1 MRLPCSTG
9 RWLLALLLLLPVLLG
24 AKADVDGYKGI
35 RWGSYLTDL
44 QQTKKLVLTKEGGK
58 SGASLYAL
66 ENEDLRFGK
75 ATLTAIQY
83 SFTKERLGGV
93 ILLFSGA
100 KNFAAVKTEALAK
113 YGESKK
119 IEVGGDEMYNW
130 AGANSTMVLSYNPK
144 TQAGFLFLKPKK
156 MPPPVKMAVKKPTA
170 PADMETA
177 LDRAPPPKVPETRP
191 TTRPEDMET
200 ALDRA
205 PPLPSQPTVERFSP
219 EVEALIDR
227 DLALTQLCWETIGP
241 AADAA
246 CEEMRINIERLKT
259 LGLCAVPDANGPSG
273 TETVW
278 QRCGM
283 PTVASP
289 RPVTQ
294 FEPQTTVQVAPSQA
308 YPESAP
314 YAAAPYSAPQ
324 SQADPAL
331 DRLCRKIGE
340 LFAAAAG
347 MRDNG
352 VEPRVA
358 EEELTWYITDEHPG
372 ITIERIR
379 ETVELVYFDQ
389 TYSDARGDQLADQV
403 RQSCLNKRG
412 PYAHP
417 LP

>member
-1 MRLPCSTG
+1 MCLPCATG
-9 RWLLALLLLLPVLLG
+9 RWLFALLLLLPMLLG
-24 AKADVDGYKGI
+24 AKADVDGYKGM

-100 KNFAAVKTEALAK
+100 KNFAAVKAEALAK
-113 YGESKK
+113 YGESQK

-130 AGANSTMVLSYNPK
+130 SGANSTTVLSYNPK

-156 MPPPVKMAVKKPTA
+156 MPPPVKAAVKKPTA
-170 PADMETA
+170 PADGETA
-177 LDRAPPPKVPETRP
+177 LDRAPQPKAVETRP
-191 TTRPEDMET
+191 TTRVDDMET

-205 PPLPSQPTVERFSP
+205 PPLPNQPTAERFSP
-219 EVEALIDR
+219 EIEAMINR
-227 DLALTQLCWETIGP
+227 DQALTQLCWETVGP

-246 CEEMRINIERLKT
+246 CMEMRANIARLEG
-259 LGLCAVPDANGPSG
+259 LGLCAVPDAAGPSG

-278 QRCGM
+278 QRCGS

-289 RPVTQ
+289 PVARI
-294 FEPQTTVQVAPSQA
+294 EPQSMAQVAPLPA
-308 YPESAP
+308 NPESP
-314 YAAAPYSAPQ
+314 SYAAPNAAPQ
-324 SQADPAL
+324 PQANPTRE
-331 DRLCRKIGE
+331 RLCQQIGE
-340 LFAAAAG
+340 LFAAAAAI
-347 MRDNG
+347 RDNG
-352 VEPRVA
+352 AEPRVA
-358 EEELTWYITDEHPG
+358 EEELAWYQTDQYPE

-379 ETVELVYFDQ
+379 ETVELVYFDPS
-389 TYSDARGDQLADQV
+389 YGEARGDQLADQV
-403 RQSCLNKRG
+403 RRSCLNRRG
-412 PYAHP
+412 PFAQP